1 MNSLTRLSISALLL
15 ATPLVS
21 PLVYADSSSFSDAQR
36 EELKTL
42 IKQALVDDPSILKEA
57 INALQDYEET
67 QAQNAQQD
75 FLKGQAQAIFANPND
90 PWFGAA
96 EPKLVMT
103 YFTDFNCPYCKRI
116 EPHLTKLVE
125 AFPELQIRV
134 KMVPLLGES
143 SKEAVRFAQ
152 TVWQHEPEKY
162 LPLKKLLMAKPSR
175 LDSAS
180 IAQAAKATGT
190 EQWLG
195 KADTNIQTIIN
206 NNMNLMQALG
216 LRGTPSLVFADQ
228 IVPGLV
234 DYEQLHAG
242 VEKALAMQE

>member
-1 MNSLTRLSISALLL
+1 MKLLPLAALML
-15 ATPLVS
+15 AS
-21 PLVYADSSSFSDAQR
+21 PLAFAAPSSFTPEQQA
-36 EELKTL
+36 ELKVL
-42 IKQALVDDPSILKEA
+42 IKQALVEDPEILKEA
-57 INALQDYEET
+57 VVALQQYEEE
-67 QAQNAQQD
+67 QAKASQVG
-75 FLKGQAQAIFANPND
+75 LLEKQAKAIFESPND
-90 PWFGAA
+90 PWFGA
-96 EPKLVMT
+96 ENPKLVMT

-116 EPHLTKLVE
+116 EPHLAKLVE
-125 AFPELQIRV
+125 EFPELQIKI

-143 SKEAVRFAQ
+143 SKEAVDLAQ

-162 LPLKKLLMAKPSR
+162 LKLKKTLMAKPTR

-195 KADTNIQTIIN
+195 KADATTATTIN
-206 NNMNLMQALG
+206 NNMNLMRALG

-234 DYEQLHAG
+234 DYDQLKAG
-242 VEKALAMQE
+242 VEKALAAQE

>member
-1 MNSLTRLSISALLL
+1 MNSITRFSISALLL
-15 ATPLVS
+15 ASPLAS
-21 PLVYADSSSFSDAQR
+21 PLVYAETSNFSDAQR

-42 IKQALVDDPSILKEA
+42 IKQALVEDPNILKEA
-57 INALQDYEET
+57 IVALQDHEET
-67 QAQNAQQD
+67 QAQNAQQNL
-75 FLKGQAQAIFANPND
+75 LKSQAKAIFASPSD
-90 PWFGAA
+90 PWFGAS

-116 EPHLTKLVE
+116 EPHLAKLVE
-125 AFPELQIRV
+125 TFPELQIRI

-143 SKEAVRFAQ
+143 SKEAVKLAQ

-162 LPLKKLLMAKPSR
+162 LGLKKLLMGKPTR

-190 EQWLG
+190 EQWLD
-195 KADTNIQTIIN
+195 KADANVQTTIN